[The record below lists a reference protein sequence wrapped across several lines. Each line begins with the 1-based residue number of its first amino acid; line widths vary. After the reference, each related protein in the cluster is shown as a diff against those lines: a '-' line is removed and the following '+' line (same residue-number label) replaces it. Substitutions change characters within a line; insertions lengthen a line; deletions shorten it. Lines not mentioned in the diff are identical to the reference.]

1 MAADSIIQ
9 IGTMIVDGLSRGF
22 LYAMLGLGIT
32 LVFGL
37 GGILNLAIGVFM
49 VIAILVTVELAGSVP
64 LVVAMVIALAVTV
77 AVGVVI
83 ERSVFQLVYRSEGEE
98 RLLLGIF
105 VTLGLAI
112 AIEGAIALRYSGDYT
127 VPLEIPSWDLLGTT
141 IRGSSLVIIAAGV
154 VTFAGM
160 YLFFSRSDV
169 GIATRTI
176 MQDET
181 GAALCGIDIDRMRM
195 FIWAF
200 SIAIAAGAGLLWGLA
215 FSQNVGFTFELTTI
229 AIVVSIVGGMTSI
242 VGVVVAGLALGVLS
256 TFITA
261 YMSTYVASISLF
273 AIAIIV
279 LLVKPEGLQ

>member
-1 MAADSIIQ
+1 MTVDLLIDV
-9 IGTMIVDGLSRGF
+9 GVMIVDGLRRGF

-32 LVFGL
+32 LVFGM
-37 GGILNLAIGVFM
+37 GGILNLALGVFM
-49 VIAILVTVELAGSVP
+49 VIAILVTVELAGTIP
-64 LVVAMVIALAVTV
+64 LVAAMVIAIAVTV
-77 AVGVVI
+77 LIGMAI
-83 ERSVFQLVYRSEGEE
+83 ERSVFKLVYRSEGEE

-127 VPLEIPSWDLLGTT
+127 VPLNLPSQEVLGAT
-141 IRGSSLVIIAAGV
+141 IQGSSILIIIV
-154 VTFAGM
+154 SLLTFAGM
-160 YLFFSRSDV
+160 YVFFSRSSV

-200 SIAIAAGAGLLWGLA
+200 SIGIAAFAGLLWGIA

-242 VGVVVAGLALGVLS
+242 VGVVVAGLALGILS

-261 YMSTYVASISLF
+261 YLSTYAASISLF

-279 LLVKPEGLQ
+279 LLIKPEGLQ